1 MAYHYL
7 GFAAGILA
15 AAMATACNS
24 QSTTDPKVAELE
36 KRLADTEKQLAESSR
51 ELQKSEPS
59 PPPATAGPAATTDA
73 AKPAAGRPATPAG
86 SPESQKY
93 MTTAQADRE
102 KAEAQRLVEEQRAIN
117 AQQAEANRKLQ
128 EQVARLKPQEFTL
141 VEGTIIP
148 VRTSSELSTA
158 NLSNG
163 STFDGLLESDVKAG
177 QTVVAKAGARVT
189 CVVVSSDPGGRVKG
203 TASLVVTARSVVGT
217 KGNVIA
223 LKTDSYTSGAET
235 TRKKDAV
242 RTGIAT
248 GVGAVVG
255 GIAGG
260 GSGAAKG
267 AGAGAAAGVGV
278 NLATRGAAATIP
290 AETLIEFHLT
300 SPATVTM
307 QP

>member
-1 MAYHYL
+1 MACHYL
-7 GFAAGILA
+7 RLAAVILA
-15 AAMATACNS
+15 AAMATVCNS
-24 QSTTDPKVAELE
+24 QSTSDPKVAELE
-36 KRLADTEKQLAESSR
+36 KRLAETEKQLAESS
-51 ELQKSEPS
+51 QQVAS
-59 PPPATAGPAATTDA
+59 PPPATAASGATTGA
-73 AKPAAGRPATPAG
+73 AKP
-86 SPESQKY
+86 
-93 MTTAQADRE
+93 TAQTDQER
-102 KAEAQRLVEEQRAIN
+102 AEALRMVEEQRAIN

-141 VEGTIIP
+141 VEGTIVP
-148 VRTSSELSTA
+148 VRTTSELSTA

-163 STFDGLLESDVKAG
+163 LTFDGLLEDDVKAG
-177 QTVVAKAGARVT
+177 ETVVAKAGARVT

-203 TASLVVTARSVVGT
+203 TASLVVAARSVVGT

-223 LKTDSYTSGAET
+223 LKTDTYMSGADT

-248 GVGAVVG
+248 GVGAVIG